1 MEVLDRMPWA
11 AKDSVFRKL
20 AEIAEV
26 SNMSKDDRIKYDSA
40 LRHYRD
46 TLSVLQGAKDSGR
59 REGREEGREVGRKEG
74 REVGRKEGREVG
86 RKEGREVG
94 RKEVAKKMKSA
105 GIPITQIVEFT
116 GLSAQDIELL

>member
-74 REVGRKEGREVG
+74 REVGRREGREA
-86 RKEGREVG
+86 G

>member
-11 AKDSVFRKL
+11 GKDSVFRKL

-59 REGREEGREVGRKEG
+59 REGRE
-74 REVGRKEGREVG
+74 
-86 RKEGREVG
+86 VG

-105 GIPITQIVEFT
+105 GIPIIQIIEFT